1 MFLLEYYYLGSPA
14 FLNRVRFLS
23 IEITNLN
30 AHMIHN
36 LLCIVNKYEV
46 EDMNNSDVEST
57 DGDSSFVCD
66 KCDQKFN
73 TQQELKEHGR
83 NVHQL
88 L

>member
-1 MFLLEYYYLGSPA
+1 M
-14 FLNRVRFLS
+14 S

-36 LLCIVNKYEV
+36 LLCIVGKYEL
-46 EDMNNSDVEST
+46 EDMNNSHIQST
-57 DGDSSFVCD
+57 DDDSSFICD

-83 NVHQL
+83 SAHQL

>member
-1 MFLLEYYYLGSPA
+1 LKIFKA

-36 LLCIVNKYEV
+36 LLGIVDKYEL
-46 EDMNNSDVEST
+46 ENMNNSEVQST
-57 DGDSSFVCD
+57 DGDSSFICD

-73 TQQELKEHGR
+73 TQQEFTQQELKEHGR
-83 NVHQL
+83 NAHQL